1 MQLELTAWGIFL
13 VRTLKR
19 LTIPLGSSKSYL
31 ELGNP
36 LLEEKLG
43 NFSNLSVFSRFFF
56 FLALFPCHQD
66 QRAQGM
72 VPFIYGYN
80 KYPLH
85 FGFAQDSP

>member
-56 FLALFPCHQD
+56 FFFGTFPLSPRPESSRH
-66 QRAQGM
+66 GT
-72 VPFIYGYN
+72 IY
-80 KYPLH
+80 LWI
-85 FGFAQDSP
+85 Q

>member
-56 FLALFPCHQD
+56 FFGTFPLSPRPESSRH
-66 QRAQGM
+66 GT
-72 VPFIYGYN
+72 IY
-80 KYPLH
+80 LWI
-85 FGFAQDSP
+85 Q